1 VQDLFSNKPKKERL
15 INWLG
20 IDAWIDS
27 RLAEVLYQFQE
38 RWSASTS
45 YFARFRLTGWKRGSN
60 EILSETLTMGL
71 AGLCFIYALAIPAFI
86 EFDESKIT
94 QGKYAVKFLDR
105 NGNEIGKRGILHDD
119 AVSLEDLPDHLIK
132 ATMATE
138 DRRFFDHFGVD
149 FIGTARAFVANA
161 QAGETVQGGSTL
173 TQQLAKNLFL
183 SSERS
188 VVRKLKEVFLSFLLE
203 SRYTKREILKMYLD
217 RAYMGGGAFGVEAAA
232 QFYFGKS
239 VREVTLAE
247 AAMMAGLFKAPTKY
261 APHVNLPAARGR
273 ANEVL
278 SNLVEAGYMTAGQVH
293 AARLNPARAIET
305 RSTTSPDWYLDWA
318 FEEIQRVAEGKGV
331 YSITA
336 RTTVDMTMQAAAE
349 EALLSTIKNEG
360 RKQNAKSGALVSMDP
375 DGAVRAIV
383 GGIDYGE
390 SQFNRATRAKR
401 QPGSS
406 VKLYVYAAALENG
419 YTSKSVLRD
428 SPVSCGNW
436 SPKNYDGSTGSGR
449 SVDIGYAF
457 KQSLNTTAV
466 DLSLKVGRDK
476 VVEFAQRLGVD
487 GVKKTCSMALGDG
500 STSVIEHTGAYAHFA
515 NGGKTARP
523 YAILEMYNG
532 KGELFYSRQRDEPEA
547 QQVIKPRVVEQM
559 NQLMSLVVTDGTG
572 KRAALDFTNV
582 VGKTGT
588 SSSYKDAWF
597 VGFTGGL
604 VTGVWFGN
612 DDNRAMNKITGG
624 SLPAQT
630 WQNFMSVAQTNMNIP
645 TILGLSQHPRQAQ
658 ELQRLAELRKTEPA
672 ATAAQASNTLR
683 KNGIMP
689 DQTRDLLKKIAE
701 TLRKVGGLAEPAGTP
716 GPGTAPE
723 RRADTSPRGSMQPL
737 FGAGGAISP
746 AAPPQ

>member
-27 RLAEVLYQFQE
+27 RTAELLYQFRE

-45 YFARFRLTGWKRGSN
+45 YFARFRLTGWKRGAN
-60 EILSETLTMGL
+60 EILSEGLTLGL
-71 AGLCFIYALAIPAFI
+71 AALGLIYALAIPAFV
-86 EFDESKIT
+86 EFDENKIN

-105 NGNEIGKRGILHDD
+105 NGTEIGKRGILHDD
-119 AVSLEDLPDHLIK
+119 AISLDDIPDILIK

-188 VVRKLKEVFLSFLLE
+188 IVRKVKEVFLSFLLE
-203 SRYTKREILKMYLD
+203 SRYSKREILKMYLD
-217 RAYMGGGAFGVEAAA
+217 RAYMGGGAVGVEAAA

-239 VREVTLAE
+239 VRDVTMAE

-278 SNLVEAGYMTAGQVH
+278 SNMVEAGYLTAGQVH
-293 AARLNPARAIET
+293 AARLNPARAIDT
-305 RSTTSPDWYLDWA
+305 RSLTSPDWFLDWA
-318 FEEIQRVAEGKGV
+318 FEEIQRVAEGRGV

-336 RTTVDMTMQAAAE
+336 RTTVDMTLQAAAE
-349 EALLSTIKNEG
+349 EALLSTIRNEG

-383 GGIDYGE
+383 GGTDYGE

-406 VKLYVYAAALENG
+406 VKLYVYATALENG
-419 YTSKSVLRD
+419 YSSKSIVRD
-428 SPVSCGNW
+428 NPVSCGNW

-500 STSVIEHTGAYAHFA
+500 STSVLEHTGAYAHFA
-515 NGGKTARP
+515 NGGKSARP
-523 YAILEMYNG
+523 YGILEMYNG
-532 KGELFYSRQRDEPEA
+532 KGELFYSRQRDEPEPR
-547 QQVIKPRVVEQM
+547 QVIKPRVVEQM
-559 NQLMSLVVTDGTG
+559 NQLMNLVVTDGTG
-572 KRAALDFTNV
+572 KRAALDFTHAI
-582 VGKTGT
+582 GKTGT

-597 VGFTGGL
+597 VGFTGAL

-630 WQNFMSVAQTNMNIP
+630 WQSFMSVAHTNMNIP

-658 ELQRLAELRKTEPA
+658 ETQRMAELRKTEPA
-672 ATAAQASNTLR
+672 SVTQTPNPTR

-689 DQTRDLLKKIAE
+689 DQTRDILKKLAD
-701 TLRKVGGLAEPAGTP
+701 TLRKVGGLGEPPPDPTK
-716 GPGTAPE
+716 GPTPE
-723 RRADTSPRGSMQPL
+723 RRAEAPARATTQP
-737 FGAGGAISP
+737 
-746 AAPPQ
+746 

>member
-1 VQDLFSNKPKKERL
+1 MHDLFSNKPKKERL

-27 RLAEVLYQFQE
+27 RFAETWYKFQE
-38 RWSASTS
+38 RWSAWTS
-45 YFARFRLTGWKRGSN
+45 SFARFRLDGWRRGTN
-60 EILSETLTMGL
+60 EFLSEALTL
-71 AGLCFIYALAIPAFI
+71 GLCGLGFIYALAIPAFI
-86 EFDESKIT
+86 EFDENKIN

-105 NGNEIGKRGILHDD
+105 NGTEIGKRGILHDD
-119 AVSLEDLPDHLIK
+119 AISLDDIPDHLIR

-149 FIGTARAFVANA
+149 FIGTARAFIANA

-188 VVRKLKEVFLSFLLE
+188 IVRKVKEVFLSFLLE
-203 SRYTKREILKMYLD
+203 SRYTKREILKLYLD
-217 RAYMGGGAFGVEAAA
+217 RAYMGGGAVGVEAAA

-239 VREVTLAE
+239 VRDVNLAE

-293 AARLNPARAIET
+293 AARINPARAIET
-305 RSTTSPDWYLDWA
+305 RNPTSPDWYLDWA

-331 YSITA
+331 YSLTA
-336 RTTVDMTMQAAAE
+336 RTTIDMTLQAAAE
-349 EALLSTIKNEG
+349 EALLSTIRNDG
-360 RKQNAKSGALVSMDP
+360 RKQNAKSGAMVSMEP

-390 SQFNRATRAKR
+390 SQFNRATHAKR

-406 VKLYVYAAALENG
+406 VKIYVYATALENG

-428 SPVSCGNW
+428 NPVSCGNW

-449 SVDIGYAF
+449 SIDMGYAF

-466 DLSLKVGRDK
+466 DLSMKVGRDK
-476 VVEFAQRLGVD
+476 VVEFAQRLGID

-500 STSVIEHTGAYAHFA
+500 SVTVLDHTGAYAHFA
-515 NGGKTARP
+515 NGGKSARP

-532 KGELFYSRQRDEPEA
+532 KGELFYSRQRDEPEPA
-547 QQVIKPRVVEQM
+547 QVIKPRVVEQM
-559 NQLMSLVVTDGTG
+559 NQLMNLVVTDGTG
-572 KRAALDFTNV
+572 KRAALDFTHV

-630 WQNFMSVAQTNMNIP
+630 WQSFMSVAHTNMNIP
-645 TILGLSQHPRQAQ
+645 TIMGLSQHPRQAQ
-658 ELQRLAELRKTEPA
+658 EQQRLAEQRKTEPA
-672 ATAAQASNTLR
+672 ATQVASTTR

-689 DQTRDLLKKIAE
+689 DQTREMLKRLAE
-701 TLRKVGGLAEPAGTP
+701 TLRKVGGLGEPASADPAAPKGT
-716 GPGTAPE
+716 TPE
-723 RRADTSPRGSMQPL
+723 RRADAVPR
-737 FGAGGAISP
+737 AV
-746 AAPPQ
+746 PPQ